1 MTTRIVFGNWE
12 GSVVAAMQLGA
23 TSKNVAS
30 AKARKIRVI
39 KMAFNFMEYKESP
52 K

>member
-12 GSVVAAMQLGA
+12 GSGVAAMQLGA
-23 TSKNVAS
+23 TSKNVTS
-30 AKARKIRVI
+30 AKARKILI
-39 KMAFNFMEYKESP
+39 KMEFNFMEYKESP